1 MALDDR
7 LIERIGGAIARARLL
22 VAGEPVLALVSGGA
36 DSTLLAH
43 ALHALGHPLETLH
56 VAHALRG
63 AESERDAL
71 ACRELAQTLG
81 IAHGEVDGTVAPGPG
96 VEARARAR
104 RRAAADALRAGR
116 AVATGHT
123 RDDRIET
130 ILYRLAASPG
140 SAAFAA
146 LPAADGDGR
155 VRPLLELGRGEVR
168 DALRAGGIAWR
179 DDASNDDR
187 AHARGR
193 VRHDLLPAFRSLHP
207 AADANLLRTAALL
220 AEDDAALDAIAAQLI
235 ADGGCLATAAVAAAP
250 AAVVRR
256 ALRRAA
262 GFPAPRPVAAERVGV
277 LARSRSGTGS
287 VPLGAGRMAERRYER
302 IAIVRA
308 DAAPPPCPQSEV
320 ALVVP
325 GETAYGGAVVH
336 CALATAEGALDA
348 GLAAGLVVRAP
359 RPGER
364 LPGARRTIARMLLEA
379 RVPRGERARYPVV
392 SAYGEP
398 VALPGIAVAADLR
411 RPTGLVLTV
420 TAC

>member
-1 MALDDR
+1 MALDGG

-22 VAGEPVLALVSGGA
+22 VPGAPVLALVSGGA

-43 ALHALGHPLETLH
+43 ALHALGPPLETLH

-63 AESERDAL
+63 AESRCDAA

-81 IAHGEVDGTVAPGPG
+81 IPHREVGGAVAPGPG

-104 RRAAADALRAGR
+104 RRAAADAVRAGR

-155 VRPLLELGRGEVR
+155 VRPLIELGRDEVR
-168 DALRAGGIAWR
+168 AGLSAAGIAWR

-187 AHARGR
+187 VHARNR
-193 VRHDLLPAFRSLHP
+193 VRLDLLPAFRSLHP

-235 ADGGCLATAAVAAAP
+235 ADGGGLSTAAVAAAP

-262 GFPAPRPVAAERVGV
+262 GYPAPRPVAAERVAA

-287 VPLGAGRMAERRYER
+287 APLGAGRVAERRYDR
-302 IAIVRA
+302 IAIVGA
-308 DAAPPPCPQSEV
+308 DHVPEAVHEV
-320 ALVVP
+320 ALAVP
-325 GETAYGGAVVH
+325 GATAYGAAVVH
-336 CALATAEGALDA
+336 CVLAAADGALDA
-348 GLAAGLVVRAP
+348 ELAGGFVLRAP

-364 LPGARRTIARMLLEA
+364 LPGSRRTIARMLLEA
-379 RVPRGERARYPVV
+379 HVPKSERARYPVV
-392 SAYGEP
+392 AVHGEP
-398 VALPGIAVAADLR
+398 VALPGIAVAPALR

-420 TAC
+420 TPC